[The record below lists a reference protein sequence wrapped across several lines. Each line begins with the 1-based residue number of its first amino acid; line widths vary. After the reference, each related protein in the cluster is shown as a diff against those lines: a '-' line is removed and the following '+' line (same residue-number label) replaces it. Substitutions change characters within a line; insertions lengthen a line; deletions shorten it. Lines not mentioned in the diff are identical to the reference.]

1 MELIYFLIYIAII
14 MGLVFWF
21 RRILEKE
28 YGITELNWKMTLI
41 VYCAAFGVP
50 GVILALITFL
60 LRIILFIFV

>member
-1 MELIYFLIYIAII
+1 